1 MKALL
6 LIDIQND
13 FLPGGALGVPDGD
26 RIIPVINNIQH
37 KFNCNI
43 ATRDWHPANHGSFA
57 SNHVNKQPGEVIQLN
72 GLTQILWPDHCI
84 QGSPGAELSPLI
96 NQSLLSKMI
105 FKGTE
110 PDIDSYSAFYD
121 NGHLKETG
129 LHTYLKRNGITSLY
143 VAGLATDYCVYY
155 TVNDALKLG
164 YATTLITDATK
175 GVNLHPNDSPKAIM
189 DMQKR
194 GAQLTTSAQILNN

>member
-1 MKALL
+1 MKALI

-26 RIIPVINNIQH
+26 HIIPVINNIQH
-37 KFNCNI
+37 KFNCII

-96 NQSLLSKMI
+96 NQSLLSNVI
-105 FKGTE
+105 LKGTD

-129 LHTYLKRNGITSLY
+129 LQTYLKRNGITSLY

-155 TVNDALKLG
+155 TVKDALKLG

-175 GVNLHPNDSPKAIM
+175 GVNLHPDDSQKAIT
-189 DMQKR
+189 DMEKR
-194 GAQLTTSAQILNN
+194 GAQLTTSAQILNH

>member
-1 MKALL
+1 MQALL

-13 FLPGGALGVPDGD
+13 FLPNGALGVPDGD
-26 RIIPVINNIQH
+26 HIIPVINNIQH
-37 KFNCNI
+37 KFNCII

-72 GLTQILWPDHCI
+72 GLTQILWPDHCM
-84 QGSPGAELSPLI
+84 QGSPGAELSPRI
-96 NQSLLSKMI
+96 NQSLLSNVI
-105 FKGTE
+105 FKGTD

-129 LHTYLKRNGITSLY
+129 LQVYLKRNGITSLY

-155 TVNDALKLG
+155 TVLDALKLG

-175 GVNLHPNDSPKAIM
+175 GVNIHPNDSQKAIM
-189 DMQKR
+189 NMEKQ
-194 GAQLTTSAQILNN
+194 GAQLTTSAQILND

>member
-37 KFNCNI
+37 KFNCII

-57 SNHVNKQPGEVIQLN
+57 SNHVNKQPGDVIQLN

-96 NQSLLSKMI
+96 NQSLLSNVI
-105 FKGTE
+105 FKGTD

-155 TVNDALKLG
+155 TVLDALKLG

-175 GVNLHPNDSPKAIM
+175 GVNLHPNDSQKAIT
-189 DMQKR
+189 DMEKR
-194 GAQLTTSAQILNN
+194 GAQLTTSDQILNQ